1 MEILDKIQDLKFI
14 KINRIT
20 KDSIFVGKYLDNV
33 AVVVVKTVPLN
44 DTEMIADMLNNT
56 ENYSKIFDNNR
67 FKKFI
72 CDMKNKYEITLLYPA
87 QHDDLIKYV
96 SSKKRI
102 VLETPQMYREQ
113 MYPNIIKQDL
123 SWIHNIFDG
132 TAERDRVL
140 YEDDDFILLPD
151 MKWTKRSAKN
161 RDNDSL
167 KQNEVRRQSAQT
179 QSAQTQ
185 SAQTQ
190 SAKNC
195 DNYDNMYCL
204 AIVKDGSLKSIRDL
218 RKKDIP
224 MLNNIYENSIKTIE
238 NIYGTRKDQIR
249 SYFHYRPSFWH
260 LHIHFNLITDLP
272 EGANIDISHRLQTV
286 ITNLELRSTYY
297 EEATLEVIEL
307 EY

>member
-179 QSAQTQ
+179 QSA
-185 SAQTQ
+185 
-190 SAKNC
+190 KNC

>member
-67 FKKFI
+67 FKKYI

-167 KQNEVRRQSAQT
+167 KQNEVRR
-179 QSAQTQ
+179 Q